1 MSDFIARQ
9 NSERLR
15 QRLSAGW
22 TIREPPAF
30 SKLARSIVEMALI
43 TGVVVRL
50 YRALVLTHA
59 SGDRALY
66 LGAMFLLASA
76 FVLVMAAVHLSR
88 FPLRQWTWR
97 APAFAALESVFEGI
111 VSLGLILAQRE
122 PLGTGAAALADWPA
136 IAATILLRHVVVISA
151 FALLLALTV
160 KLVRYRLLK
169 REHAAWSA
177 GTVRAG
183 IPGEAILDR
192 RKSSGAQRTLVTPP
206 KERRRHS

>member
-15 QRLSAGW
+15 QRVSAGLMV
-22 TIREPPAF
+22 REPPAF
-30 SKLARSIVEMALI
+30 SKLARSVVEMALV

-59 SGDRALY
+59 GNGLY
-66 LGAMFLLASA
+66 IGTMFLLGSA
-76 FVLVMAAVHLSR
+76 FVLLMATAHLSR

-97 APAFAALESVFEGI
+97 APAFGALESAFESI
-111 VSLGLILAQRE
+111 ASLGLIVANRE
-122 PLGTGAAALADWPA
+122 PLGTSAATLGDWPG
-136 IAATILLRHVVVISA
+136 IAATIFMRHVVVISA
-151 FALLLALTV
+151 FALLLALMV
-160 KLVRYRLLK
+160 KLVRYQLLK

-183 IPGEAILDR
+183 LPGEAILDR
-192 RKSSGAQRTLVTPP
+192 RRNSGAQDKYVTPP
-206 KERRRHS
+206 KERRRQS

>member
-1 MSDFIARQ
+1 MTDFIARQ

-15 QRLSAGW
+15 QRVSAGLSM
-22 TIREPPAF
+22 REPPAF
-30 SKLARSIVEMALI
+30 SRLAGSVVEMALV
-43 TGVVVRL
+43 TGVVIRL

-59 SGDRALY
+59 GSGLY
-66 LGAMFLLASA
+66 IGTMFLLGSA
-76 FVLVMAAVHLSR
+76 FVLLMAAVHLSR

-97 APAFAALESVFEGI
+97 APLFGVLESAFESI
-111 VSLGLILAQRE
+111 ASLGLIAANRE
-122 PLGTGAAALADWPA
+122 PLGTGAATFGDWPG
-136 IAATILLRHVVVISA
+136 IATTIFVRHVVVISA

-169 REHAAWSA
+169 REHAAWSP

-192 RKSSGAQRTLVTPP
+192 RRNSGAQDKFVTPP
-206 KERRRHS
+206 KERRRQF